1 MSKIILDSLSEI
13 INKLEISSF
22 KSFSNIVDEM
32 IRTKSLEGEEIYSL
46 TQNVFNRLHRT
57 LNDDIFKQ
65 LLKWDDNLLNKNNN
79 NKNEYNVDVIF
90 KDSKINK
97 NVNYDNFFMNF
108 IFPFT
113 SEEVLK
119 NCNLSNIKKKLF
131 LTESLQSL
139 SLLKD
144 KNLLLNENNDDAVY
158 LPYTKN
164 KKILDLF
171 SENDSDN
178 LWNLL
183 DSGVKIDY
191 KTLSS
196 YEGWDKAL
204 NDKGQTTLM
213 LLIEKNFLL
222 LNKLLSLKKLDSYF
236 KTTDKQGKNILNYI
250 IDNGLKDFSFTTNKS
265 NVLKS
270 LIEKVPL
277 LNPDNAILLPK
288 LNGMDQN
295 TKQYL
300 IENCKDNINVLLG
313 DNSRAAQEWLSKK
326 IKDKNTA
333 YTVIALSSL
342 SISDVEKIDKETLG
356 EMLKIVLYENS
367 SDHYN
372 PMINATIKLFLDA
385 GAITTI
391 DNEFKED
398 YIARVKLTSAG
409 KANVKEARKY
419 KMEQIEMVQQ
429 RIVINS
435 KNFIEKNL
443 LDSKFEDCVKA
454 KKRL

>member
-32 IRTKSLEGEEIYSL
+32 VRTKSLEGEEIYSL

-65 LLKWDDNLLNKNNN
+65 LLKWDNNLLNKNNN
-79 NKNEYNVDVIF
+79 KNEYNIDVIF

-277 LNPDNAILLPK
+277 LNPDNVILLPK

-313 DNSRAAQEWLSKK
+313 NNSRVAQEWLSKK

-342 SISDVEKIDKETLG
+342 SISDIEKIDKETLG

-409 KANVKEARKY
+409 KANVKETRKY